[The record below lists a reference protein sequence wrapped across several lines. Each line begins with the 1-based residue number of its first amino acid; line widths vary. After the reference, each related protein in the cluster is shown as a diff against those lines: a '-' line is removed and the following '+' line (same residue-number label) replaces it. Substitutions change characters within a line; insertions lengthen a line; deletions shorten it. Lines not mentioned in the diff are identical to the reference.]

1 MKQID
6 MFKNYTRRLQGI
18 VGVDES
24 RKILNSALVVISAGT
39 NDVNINFYD
48 LPIRQLQY
56 DISGYQDFVQNRLQ
70 SLIKVSYMIGILHSS
85 KSIFDIKIK
94 ND

>member
-1 MKQID
+1 MKQVD

>member
-1 MKQID
+1 